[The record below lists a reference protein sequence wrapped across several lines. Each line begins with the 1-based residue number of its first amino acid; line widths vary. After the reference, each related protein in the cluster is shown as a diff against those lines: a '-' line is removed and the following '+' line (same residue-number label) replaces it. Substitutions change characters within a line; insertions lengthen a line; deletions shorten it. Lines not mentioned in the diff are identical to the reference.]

1 MERDPAFI
9 QPVDPRVRALYE
21 RTCLNNDA
29 WFPPGPKRM
38 RISNTAECQAADGS
52 CSLRADCDITLNN
65 FQGMCDNTTF
75 GCCISNDIV
84 CAARNGTCLS
94 EVDCE
99 AVDDH
104 RVSRM
109 ACSADEVCCMPKMGC
124 KGGHRGGSRRGRG
137 HGSGSDSESGSESE
151 SQSQSESES
160 E

>member
-21 RTCLNNDA
+21 QTCLNNGVL
-29 WFPPGPKRM
+29 FPPGPKRM
-38 RISNTAECQAADGS
+38 PISNTAECQAADGS
-52 CSLRADCDITLNN
+52 CSLRADCDITLNK

-94 EVDCE
+94 EGDCE
-99 AVDDH
+99 ALADH

-109 ACSADEVCCMPKMGC
+109 ACSADEVCCMPKAGC
-124 KGGHRGGSRRGRG
+124 KGGSRRGRG
-137 HGSGSDSESGSESE
+137 HGSESESDSESESGSESE
-151 SQSQSESES
+151 SQSQSESE
-160 E
+160 